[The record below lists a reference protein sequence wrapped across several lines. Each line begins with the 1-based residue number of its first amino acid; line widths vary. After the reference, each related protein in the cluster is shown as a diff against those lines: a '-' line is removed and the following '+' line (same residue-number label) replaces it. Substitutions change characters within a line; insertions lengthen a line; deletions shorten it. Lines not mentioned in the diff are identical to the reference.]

1 MTSGDVKRKLRQ
13 LKRLE
18 EQIRARTGQ
27 RSSPLVWDTFFDL
40 HGGVPEYAKYPL
52 AVLLAMDDETLRWVI
67 AEYWSFVWQSLWPE
81 NNGTGTLHFN
91 AEALLR
97 LGLPATADED
107 AVKTRFRELA
117 KQHHPDTGG
126 DASQFIAL
134 MEDYRRLI
142 HK

>member
-1 MTSGDVKRKLRQ
+1 MTASEVKRKLRE

-18 EQIRARTGQ
+18 EQFRQRAGQ

-40 HGGVPEYAKYPL
+40 HDGVPKAAKYPL
-52 AVLLAMDDETLRWVI
+52 AVLVAMDAETHRRVV
-67 AEYWSFVWQSLWPE
+67 AEYWSFVWQALWPE
-81 NNGTGTLHFN
+81 NDGAGALHFD

-97 LGLPATADED
+97 LGLPADADED
-107 AVKTRFRELA
+107 AVRARFRALA